1 MSRAGAGW
9 DTGVNGSCRIAR
21 APAPRAFNGAVLG
34 IIPRSRHGIR
44 RASSCRMPVI
54 RSHQDFVALQLCV
67 ELADLIIEITA
78 TVAVTKDA
86 ELCDQ
91 IRRSSGAP
99 GPHIAEGFGRFK
111 PREFAHYLRMAVG
124 SLMETETWLQRGKR
138 NGYWKR
144 ETFDRAKS
152 LCDRAL
158 DMTRKLLASK
168 VRQIEEEDRQ
178 KANRRGQRV
187 RSGGKPS
194 DTIRRSRDFRRS
206 GKR

>member
-1 MSRAGAGW
+1 
-9 DTGVNGSCRIAR
+9 
-21 APAPRAFNGAVLG
+21 
-34 IIPRSRHGIR
+34 
-44 RASSCRMPVI
+44 MPVI
-54 RSHQDFVALQLCV
+54 RSHQDFIAWQLCE

-78 TVAVTKDA
+78 TGAVTKDA

-168 VRQIEEEDRQ
+168 VRQIEEKDRQ
-178 KANRRGQRV
+178 KANRREHRA
-187 RSGGKPS
+187 RSTPKP
-194 DTIRRSRDFRRS
+194 RGYVQRSREPGRQGGR
-206 GKR
+206 